1 MYQRVPQSL
10 QESENVC
17 TPLSTTGDTKIEYLA
32 PVTKQYEPPSNFGNH
47 PNFHRPSKRN
57 KSHHRRNLAQNVP
70 PQSFFHSLQ
79 TTLIRLRNNWVGKT
93 ETTRLLSSMQQ
104 TAVSGGPPRTKFF
117 VPESAQPEKQFIS
130 VGVWAWK
137 FRRPGPSSSARL
149 GQPGLTWG
157 RFGIDFPLW
166 RESSYSGL
174 PSWERV
180 RNVQAKCSGRGC
192 LGLNYCSWMLP
203 FAGCLGVEFKDVG
216 RMVCFVLDEME
227 RDEVKT
233 FMKDYGQKP

>member
-1 MYQRVPQSL
+1 MQLCPLPYDSITISLRRPQSTL
-10 QESENVC
+10 APLYMDVIHSC
-17 TPLSTTGDTKIEYLA
+17 TNAFPNPFKSLRTCTLLSTTDDTKIEYLA

-57 KSHHRRNLAQNVP
+57 KSHHRRNLAQNVVP

-149 GQPGLTWG
+149 AQPGWTWG

-180 RNVQAKCSGRGC
+180 RDGQAKC
-192 LGLNYCSWMLP
+192 LG
-203 FAGCLGVEFKDVG
+203 GVVWD
-216 RMVCFVLDEME
+216 
-227 RDEVKT
+227 
-233 FMKDYGQKP
+233 